1 MDTCTLIS
9 PIEWDSLAFDH
20 LDGVG
25 GEPADTYFQEY
36 REGTL
41 YVFAIIENLWRV
53 GTALL
58 RMEEKPDG
66 ELEGVLVA
74 AGARGRGDLTMQV
87 LPKFEL
93 VAAQKG
99 ATSFRLHTER
109 PGLVRKL
116 AHWAKERELVITMR
130 LDHGR

>member
-1 MDTCTLIS
+1 MDTSTLIS
-9 PIEWDSLAFDH
+9 PIEWDSLAHDH

-66 ELEGVLVA
+66 ELEAVLVA
-74 AGARGRGDLTMQV
+74 AGAAGKGDMTMQV
-87 LPKFEL
+87 LPKFEAF
-93 VAAQKG
+93 AALKG
-99 ATSFRLHTER
+99 ATTFRMHTKR

-116 AHWAKERELVITMR
+116 AHWANSRELVITME
-130 LDHGR
+130 LVHGR